1 MNYLTTYQLFEGI
14 WSGNDEVSF
23 QWEQPMSS
31 WKADAQ
37 EKFKGVPESLVSVEM
52 RRLWETP
59 LKTWELLRGESWR
72 MKLRTLK
79 AESGELRMCK
89 LHIQLTL
96 THLTAC
102 LKSGGAV
109 PHGHPKTLTIVGY
122 SCVLL
127 YRRELTAIQIL
138 GSKFDAFRA
147 TVAGWKP
154 KANIP
159 PFLSIDW
166 LIDWPV
172 LDWLVYFSCWGSS

>member
-1 MNYLTTYQLFEGI
+1 
-14 WSGNDEVSF
+14 
-23 QWEQPMSS
+23 
-31 WKADAQ
+31 
-37 EKFKGVPESLVSVEM
+37 
-52 RRLWETP
+52 
-59 LKTWELLRGESWR
+59 

-79 AESGELRMCK
+79 PESGELRMCK

-96 THLTAC
+96 TQLTAC

-109 PHGHPKTLTIVGY
+109 PHDHPKTLTIMGY

-127 YRRELTAIQIL
+127 YRRELTTIQIL

-159 PFLSIDW
+159 PFL
-166 LIDWPV
+166 LID
-172 LDWLVYFSCWGSS
+172 